1 MPSSR
6 AERSAIGRI
15 PQSYLEQSSRNVGEC
30 LRGSLPTWSAE
41 ILLGSSA
48 GIPRLRSTRNDNVFL
63 GQETFFV
70 FITRYVTDIFPPM
83 NETLRDP
90 AEALLRTYSASGGI
104 NYLDAAATLPSRP
117 AIDAACVELLSLLF
131 PGFHGEPVVRPG
143 DLPDLTRSRIR
154 ALHARLHPEMCKS
167 LARREGNGAIEPEA
181 DRILADFFSKLAE
194 VREMLWTDLD
204 AAYEGDPAATS
215 FEEIILAYP
224 SLEAI
229 AIQRMAHILYLA
241 DLPLIPRMMT
251 EWAHGRT
258 GIDIHP
264 GAQIGSHFFID
275 HGTGVVIGETT
286 KIGSHVKLYQGV
298 SFIARSLS
306 AGRALRGQKR
316 HPTVQD
322 HVAIYAG
329 TTVMGGDTVVGAG
342 STIGANVF
350 LTHSVPPHSLVSYQ
364 EKEIAIVPKRPAKA
378 RGSAVDSFPK

>member
-1 MPSSR
+1 MDKSP
-6 AERSAIGRI
+6 
-15 PQSYLEQSSRNVGEC
+15 N
-30 LRGSLPTWSAE
+30 
-41 ILLGSSA
+41 
-48 GIPRLRSTRNDNVFL
+48 
-63 GQETFFV
+63 
-70 FITRYVTDIFPPM
+70 
-83 NETLRDP
+83 DP
-90 AEALLRTYSASGGI
+90 AAALLRTYSAGGGI
-104 NYLDAAATLPSRP
+104 NYVAAAATLPSRP
-117 AIDAACVELLSLLF
+117 AIDAACLDLLSLLF
-131 PGFHGEPVVRPG
+131 PGFHGSPILDPG
-143 DLPDLTRSRIR
+143 DLPDLTRIRIR
-154 ALHARLHPEMCKS
+154 SLRARLHPEMVKS
-167 LARREGNGAIEPEA
+167 LSRRRKSNPSVSAEA
-181 DRILADFFSKLAE
+181 EQILTDFFGQLAS

-229 AIQRMAHILYLA
+229 AIQRMAHMLYRIK
-241 DLPLIPRMMT
+241 LPLIPRMMT

-264 GAQIGSHFFID
+264 GAEIGSHFFID

-316 HPTVQD
+316 HPTVED
-322 HVAIYAG
+322 DVAIYAG

-364 EKEIAIVPKRPAKA
+364 EKEIAIVPKRPSEVRA
-378 RGSAVDSFPK
+378 RTVDSFPK